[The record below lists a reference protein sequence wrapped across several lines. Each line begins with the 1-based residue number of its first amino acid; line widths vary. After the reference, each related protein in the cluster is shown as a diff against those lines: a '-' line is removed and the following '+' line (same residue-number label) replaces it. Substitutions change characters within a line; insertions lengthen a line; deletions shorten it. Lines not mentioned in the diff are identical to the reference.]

1 MYFLA
6 LCQAVGSLGM
16 MYLAGLSAL
25 VATQAACLGLIWRRG
40 EMQVPASVR
49 GLLISMFGLERR
61 SVSVAC

>member
-1 MYFLA
+1 MG
-6 LCQAVGSLGM
+6 CLGM
-16 MYLAGLSAL
+16 MFLAGLSAL

>member
-1 MYFLA
+1 MG
-6 LCQAVGSLGM
+6 CLGM
-16 MYLAGLSAL
+16 MFLAGLSAL

-49 GLLISMFGLERR
+49 GFLISMFGLERR